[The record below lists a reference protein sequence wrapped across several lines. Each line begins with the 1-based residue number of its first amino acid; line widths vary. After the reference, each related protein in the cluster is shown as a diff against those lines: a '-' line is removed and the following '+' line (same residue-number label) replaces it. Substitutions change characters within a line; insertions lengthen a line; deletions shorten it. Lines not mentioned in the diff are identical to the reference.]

1 MFYFGVEFYETTT
14 YTEFV
19 HLVKCKMGLPEESKV
34 VEEGVSCNEV
44 DDRGKASIPNLSS
57 GKRSNTP
64 IGNFKS
70 PSKSQYHSVAENEN
84 VLPEPIMYVTPE
96 NYKYIGDND
105 VGTYVNDVG
114 VNHNL
119 DQKKALDVVDK
130 VGNESGKEEVSFLD
144 DGELKGY
151 VEFADCDK
159 LDIAGLESDSNEE
172 ELDGEPKLIYSNTM
186 FHGMPPLPSCPV
198 NDNVNIPC
206 QRLDINEKIKVLDIF
221 DDKELL
227 KLAIGTQCMEQGKQY
242 KTTRSSKER
251 FEVVCLV

>member
-1 MFYFGVEFYETTT
+1 M
-14 YTEFV
+14 
-19 HLVKCKMGLPEESKV
+19 VKCNIGLPEESKV
-34 VEEGVSCNEV
+34 SLAIQHPEQLYYCVIVDDRDIRKPIKVINTVGDKSVYVYVVVEEGVSRNEV
-44 DDRGKASIPNLSS
+44 DDRGKASAANLSS
-57 GKRSNTP
+57 GKGSNNP

-84 VLPEPIMYVTPE
+84 VLPELIMYVTPK

-114 VNHNL
+114 Y
-119 DQKKALDVVDK
+119 
-130 VGNESGKEEVSFLD
+130 G
-144 DGELKGY
+144 
-151 VEFADCDK
+151 EFADCDK
-159 LDIAGLESDSNEE
+159 LDIPGLESDSNREE
-172 ELDGEPKLIYSNTM
+172 FDDEPKLIYSDTM
-186 FHGMPPLPSCPV
+186 FHGMPPLPSCHV

-242 KTTRSSKER
+242 STTRSSK
-251 FEVVCLV
+251 